1 MGKVGASKNYEV
13 ASLSLRRKWM
23 YPALSW
29 HSVRILPYLV
39 CEPLTDVQIVKEN
52 LESDYFGRLGHRLS
66 IIRNVN
72 NQVLFFSQRSHA
84 EFEDMT
90 DSECEENASHTKIV
104 ICTYKDSH
112 PRGMAVS
119 FSVKCPD
126 MFTLSCMN
134 KDISFKKMSP
144 PADINDEKSDIIFFM
159 RSVPGFYNKM
169 RFESSLYE
177 GYFLAC
183 KKEGDLFK
191 LILKEDIDRDDSVMF
206 TVDYKELN
214 IKIS

>member
-1 MGKVGASKNYEV
+1 MAVEAVENNCLNFVGMKFFDNTLYFVGEN
-13 ASLSLRRKWM
+13 
-23 YPALSW
+23 
-29 HSVRILPYLV
+29 
-39 CEPLTDVQIVKEN
+39 DEN
-52 LESDYFGRLGHRLS
+52 LESDYFSRFEPRLS
-66 IIRNVN
+66 VIRNLN
-72 NQVLFFSQRSHA
+72 NQVLFISQRSHA
-84 EFEDMT
+84 VFEDMT
-90 DSECEENASHTKIV
+90 DSECEENASLTKI
-104 ICTYKDSH
+104 IIYTYKDSH

-119 FSVKCPD
+119 LSVKCPD

-159 RSVPGFYNKM
+159 RSVPGCYNKM

-183 KKEGDLFK
+183 KKEEDLFK
-191 LILKEDIDRDDSVMF
+191 LILKEKDIDWDDSVMF